1 MRNKVTVIAMTALLA
16 SSAAIGATVGILGAS
31 PDHQRELGVAIVVGA
46 RSGATNPPAT
56 ETATEAGA
64 VDTAGQQPEGDG
76 LVAPGASWSVALDE
90 VVAQREAEAEA
101 ARIAAERAAAERA
114 KVTAVKKVVQKPV
127 YGDDDDDDW
136 DDDDWDD
143 DEWDD

>member
-1 MRNKVTVIAMTALLA
+1 MRNKVTVIAVTALLA

-31 PDHQRELGVAIVVGA
+31 PDHQRELGAAIVVG
-46 RSGATNPPAT
+46 SGAGTTNPPT
-56 ETATEAGA
+56 TEAAAVA
-64 VDTAGQQPEGDG
+64 VDAAGPQPVGDG

-90 VVAQREAEAEA
+90 VVAQPEAEAEA

-114 KVTAVKKVVQKPV
+114 KVTAVKKVVQNPV
-127 YGDDDDDDW
+127 YGDDDDDE
-136 DDDDWDD
+136 WDD

>member
-1 MRNKVTVIAMTALLA
+1 MRNKVTVIAVTALLA

-31 PDHQRELGVAIVVGA
+31 PDHQRELGAAIVVGA

-114 KVTAVKKVVQKPV
+114 AAERARVTAVKKVVQKPV
-127 YGDDDDDDW
+127 YGDDDDD
-136 DDDDWDD
+136 
-143 DEWDD
+143 EWDD